1 MARGNIVEARRGAPT
16 AAVAGSSPRVSWA
29 LLLALVGALAWL
41 RIFTT
46 WFAQDD
52 FIWLLRATDGAPVA
66 LTAPRVLSMSLYF
79 RAFNALFGTQPAAYH
94 AFSLALHIGTGLLLY
109 RVLAR
114 GLAPGVAASAAA
126 VFLTSPALFD
136 ALHWISGVADLM
148 CLAFLA
154 LAVWLLADG
163 ARSPAR
169 AWLAVTAYAL
179 ALASKEIAVG
189 AAPVMIV
196 LHLRQG
202 GRAGW
207 ARAGL
212 VIALAALFAL
222 PASGAW
228 QTGAGEP
235 YALKVSAALLNLPAF
250 AAAATMAG
258 AAHAEPSDLAWARL
272 PWVQAVGWGSLA
284 AWLLALV
291 VRRSPAAWLGL
302 LWFVGLIAPVVMLER
317 QFYLYY
323 VCCALPGL
331 VASAAFLVGARPP
344 GPPPGRLTVPLPGR
358 LTGRLRGVPLW
369 AGWALAA
376 LVVAQVAAVEA
387 RSGSRLKLAPLPTD
401 FVLRRALIAHN
412 AVGDLA
418 AARERLGPRVVML
431 GQQPVDAAWQGTSTT
446 EATDYTRD
454 PWWDE
459 NVRGAL
465 AGGEAVRLMLPGV
478 REVLFKPWLDPA
490 DTSSTIAAYRI
501 DGHLTVADY
510 ATFVGAAQTSP
521 SATFAERLMRVGDLI
536 RRRLFHEA
544 LGELLAAREEAP
556 DHPDV
561 LINLGALQ
569 THLGDSTAAL
579 VSLTRATEVAPG
591 DVDARYNLGLLLW
604 RLGRRDE
611 ARATWARLL
620 NEAPQSD
627 LARAVRELMAGRAR

>member
-1 MARGNIVEARRGAPT
+1 MT
-16 AAVAGSSPRVSWA
+16 TSPRVSWP

-52 FIWLLRATDGAPVA
+52 FRWLLRATGGTPVE

-79 RAFNALFGTQPAAYH
+79 RAFHALFGTQPWAYH

-109 RVLAR
+109 RVLAGR
-114 GLAPGVAASAAA
+114 LAPGVAAGAAA

-148 CLAFLA
+148 CVAFLA
-154 LAVWLLADG
+154 LSVWLLTNG

-169 AWLAVTAYAL
+169 AWLAVAAYAL

-189 AAPVMIV
+189 AAPVMAV
-196 LHLRQG
+196 LHARGG
-202 GRAGW
+202 GRPGA
-207 ARAGL
+207 ARA
-212 VIALAALFAL
+212 VACVALAALFAL

-235 YALKVSAALLNLPAF
+235 YALEPAAALLNLPAF
-250 AAAATMAG
+250 TAAATLGGTAY
-258 AAHAEPSDLAWARL
+258 AEPSDLAWARL
-272 PWVQAVGWGSLA
+272 PWVRIVGWGILA
-284 AWLLALV
+284 VWLLALV
-291 VRRSPAAWLGL
+291 RRRSPAAWLGF

-317 QFYLYY
+317 QLYLYY

-331 VASAAFLVGARPP
+331 VASAAFLVGDRPY
-344 GPPPGRLTVPLPGR
+344 GRLAVP
-358 LTGRLRGVPLW
+358 RGSRWV
-369 AGWALAA
+369 LAA
-376 LVVAQVAAVEA
+376 LVVTQLAAIDA
-387 RSGSRLKLAPLPTD
+387 RSGARLKRAPLPSD
-401 FVLRRALIAHN
+401 FVLRRAAIARN
-412 AVGDLA
+412 AIGDLG
-418 AARERLGPRVVML
+418 AARARVGPRVVLL

-446 EATDYTRD
+446 AATDYTRD

-465 AGGEAVRLMLPGV
+465 ADGDAVRLMLPGV
-478 REVLFKPWLDPA
+478 REVRFKPWLEPE
-490 DTSSTIAAYRI
+490 DTSSTIAAFGI
-501 DGHLTVADY
+501 DGHLEVSDY
-510 ATFVGAAQTSP
+510 GTFVGTAHRSS
-521 SATFAERLMRVGDLI
+521 SATFAERLERAADLI
-536 RRRLFHEA
+536 RRRLFREA
-544 LGELLAAREEAP
+544 LRELLAAREEVP

-569 THLGDSTAAL
+569 AHLGDSTAAL
-579 VSLTRATEVAPG
+579 ASLTRANEVAPG

-611 ARATWARLL
+611 AQATWAPLL
-620 NEAPQSD
+620 TGAPESA
-627 LARAVRELMAGRAR
+627 LAKAVRDLLAGRAR